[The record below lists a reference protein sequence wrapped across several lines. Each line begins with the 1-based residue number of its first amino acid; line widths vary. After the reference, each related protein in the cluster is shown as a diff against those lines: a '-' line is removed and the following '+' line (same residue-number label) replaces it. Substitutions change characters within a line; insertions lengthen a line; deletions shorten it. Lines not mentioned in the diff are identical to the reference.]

1 MKSRDRSL
9 RLRAPRPLRPWLQ
22 AEDYHAALTAA
33 GVELAPIG
41 AEAALAEA
49 AAAIGTALRVLPLP
63 VPESLLGVAQDLKA
77 VGKRGA
83 CALKPF
89 LPGLSGILAG
99 PDPRTVLTELLARS
113 DLTVIVALLD
123 AASAEPGPDGAA
135 AMVADAII
143 TGGSLRAWAE
153 IARAQYLAG
162 AMRSSGLMFACT
174 SICRATGMSP
184 GPWAWP

>member
-9 RLRAPRPLRPWLQ
+9 HLRAPRPLRPWLQ

-33 GVELAPIG
+33 GVELAPIE

-63 VPESLLGVAQDLKA
+63 LPASLRSVAQDLKA

-83 CALKPF
+83 FALRPF

-123 AASAEPGPDGAA
+123 AASVDVGTESAA
-135 AMVADAII
+135 AAVADAIL
-143 TGGSLRAWAE
+143 TGGSLRQWAE
-153 IARAQYLAG
+153 AARAQYLAG
-162 AMRSSGLMFACT
+162 GIQPTRV
-174 SICRATGMSP
+174 
-184 GPWAWP
+184 PW